1 MDTNKITKL
10 FIITISISLIL
21 VIMSSVFEEDNRA
34 IILGLSAI
42 FIGIGVFDYLG
53 FFVKNNFSKKLSI
66 LDGVVEKKKCE
77 GMLSDLFINSQKC
90 YITGRACKKT
100 NAGDKVI
107 LVGYT
112 VNSPMHNVE
121 NDFKVLSYLNLTNN
135 VTYQKNIT
143 LNVIFIIGL
152 IFLAYKYII
161 FLYPTINK
169 EILFSGEFIG
179 GIFMLAASL
188 ILFSFIYIRG
198 LYVHFKSNKLLNS
211 VVKNKD

>member
-21 VIMSSVFEEDNRA
+21 VIMSSVFEENNRE

-42 FIGIGVFDYLG
+42 FFGIGVFGYLS
-53 FFVKNNFSKKLSI
+53 FFVKNNFCKKLSI
-66 LDGVVEKKKCE
+66 LDGVVEKKNCE

-90 YITGRACKKT
+90 YITGGACKKT
-100 NAGDKVI
+100 NVGDNVI

-112 VNSPMHNVE
+112 VNSPMHSVE

-135 VTYQKNIT
+135 IRYQKNIT
-143 LNVIFIIGL
+143 LNVTFIISL
-152 IFLAYKYII
+152 IFLTYKYVI

-198 LYVHFKSNKLLNS
+198 LYAHFKSNKLLNS